1 VLAEGEEEEEAERFY
16 NQTSG
21 YVNENVNKMLHGQAT
36 DDLDSL
42 ICIADAWFI
51 SMVVSMSL
59 VCLMLSAFIVIWG
72 CSALRQGAAGTE
84 GKGATF

>member
-1 VLAEGEEEEEAERFY
+1 MLAEGEEEEEAERFY